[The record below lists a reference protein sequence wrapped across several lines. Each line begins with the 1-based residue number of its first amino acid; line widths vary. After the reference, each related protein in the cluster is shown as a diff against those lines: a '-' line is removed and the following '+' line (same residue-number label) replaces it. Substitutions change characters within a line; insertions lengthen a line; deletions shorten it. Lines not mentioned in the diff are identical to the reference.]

1 MLQSFRPLGLDQVC
15 CQISSTTWTFV
26 LINFF
31 VWFNWVDGF
40 IMQAVRSKQNSSSL
54 SQDDGESEITGRVV
68 GTVRRHIPIDTR
80 DPPGAILHYYVGDS
94 YDPSRQVF
102 I

>member
-1 MLQSFRPLGLDQVC
+1 
-15 CQISSTTWTFV
+15 
-26 LINFF
+26 
-31 VWFNWVDGF
+31 
-40 IMQAVRSKQNSSSL
+40 MQAVRSKQNSSSL
-54 SQDDGESEITGRVV
+54 AQDDGESEVTGRVV

-102 I
+102 VQIFPLKGSFDDCVEMYFFGSNVKLG